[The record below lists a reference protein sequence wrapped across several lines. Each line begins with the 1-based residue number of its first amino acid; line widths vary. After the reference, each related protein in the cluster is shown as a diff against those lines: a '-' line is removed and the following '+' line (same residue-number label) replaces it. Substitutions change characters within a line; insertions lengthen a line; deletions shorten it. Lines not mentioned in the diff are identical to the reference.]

1 MLKRAAFLALSILV
15 VCAGVLFAADNPASP
30 KVREFVMADSPQSM
44 SLDPLHTFTSFESQF
59 YTAIYE
65 GLVVADPLTLEP
77 VPGVARSWESSEDGK
92 TWTFFLRSDAFY
104 SNGDRVRA
112 RDFVASWLRMIDPAN
127 NAEYSF
133 FYDVIKGAHAYRTGA
148 QKDPSTVGIT
158 AVSDDELR
166 VELETPAA
174 HFLKL
179 LTHISFLP
187 LHQSLLRS
195 TGWANASTVIG
206 NGPFVMK
213 SRSDAEILLEKNP
226 RYWDAEHVAVDRLR
240 IRFMDDANDATD
252 GYITGRIQWVTRS
265 LINGDKLQPT
275 DKLEIYPMFGTTYF
289 FFACDQPVWSDWRVR
304 RGLALLVPWDQVRS
318 KEQFSFPSELVIPS
332 IPNYPAVKGI
342 ADQQVAEAKKLLADA
357 GYPDG
362 KGLPPLIVKV
372 SSESQGMKTI
382 VQKMADAWKSLIGLN
397 VVLKEVDPNAY
408 LAETRKNDFTIAEST
423 WIGDYADPLTF
434 LQLWTTGSNLNDARF
449 SDKDYDAAV
458 TEAISMTDARKRYR
472 RLADAEQILLTKAAV
487 LPLDHSPAINLIN
500 TAVIGGWF
508 SNPLDVHPFK
518 FLSFKAKATPPGI
531 ALATPHT

>member
-1 MLKRAAFLALSILV
+1 MLKRAALLALSLLV
-15 VCAGVLFAADNPASP
+15 VCANLMFADDSTTP
-30 KVREFVMADSPQSM
+30 KVREFVMADSPQSV

-65 GLVVADPLTLEP
+65 GLVVADPQTLDP

-92 TWTFFLRSDAFY
+92 VWTFYLRPDALF

-112 RDFVASWLRMIDPAN
+112 QDFVASWLRMIDPAN

-158 AVSDDELR
+158 AVNDNELR
-166 VELETPAA
+166 VELEAPAT

-187 LHQSLLRS
+187 LHSSLLHS
-195 TGWANASTVIG
+195 TGWAQASTVIG
-206 NGPFVMK
+206 NGPFVLK
-213 SRSDAEILLEKNP
+213 SRSDAEIVLEKNP
-226 RYWDAEHVAVDRLR
+226 RYWDAEHVALDRLR
-240 IRFMDDANDATD
+240 IHFMDDPNDATD
-252 GYITGRIQWVTRS
+252 GYITGKYQWVTRA

-275 DKLEIYPMFGTTYF
+275 DKVEMYPMFGTTYF

-318 KEQFSFPSELVIPS
+318 KDSFSFPSELVIPS

-342 ADQQVAEAKKLLADA
+342 ADQQVAEAKKLLAEA
-357 GYPDG
+357 GYPEG
-362 KGLPPLIVKV
+362 KGLPSLVVIVG
-372 SSESQGMKTI
+372 SDSQSMKAI

-397 VVLKEVDPNAY
+397 VVLKEVNPDSY
-408 LAETRKNDFTIAEST
+408 LAETRKNDFTIAEAT

-449 SDKDYDAAV
+449 SDADYDKAV
-458 TEAISMTDARKRYR
+458 NDAISMTDARKRYR
-472 RLADAEQILLTKAAV
+472 RLADAEQILLTKAAI

-500 TAVIGGWF
+500 TSAIGGWF

-518 FLSFKAKATPPGI
+518 FLTFKARATPPNI
-531 ALATPHT
+531 ALAPPRR

>member
-1 MLKRAAFLALSILV
+1 MLKKAAFLALSLLV
-15 VCAGVLFAADNPASP
+15 VSVGMVFAADAPSSR
-30 KVREFVMADSPQSM
+30 KVREFVMADSPQSL

-77 VPGVARSWESSEDGK
+77 VPGVAKSWESSRDGK
-92 TWTFFLRSDAFY
+92 VWTFYLRPDALY

-133 FYDVIKGAHAYRTGA
+133 FYDVIKGARAYRTGA
-148 QKDPSTVGIT
+148 AKDSSGVGIK
-158 AVSDDELR
+158 AVNDGELR
-166 VELETPAA
+166 IELETPAA

-187 LHQSLLRS
+187 LHPSLLKS

-213 SRSDAEILLEKNP
+213 SRSDAGIDLEKNGK
-226 RYWDAEHVAVDRLR
+226 YWDADNVAMDKLR

-275 DKLEIYPMFGTTYF
+275 DKMEVYPMFGTTYF
-289 FFACDQPVWSDWRVR
+289 FFACDLPVWSDWRVR
-304 RGLALLVPWDQVRS
+304 RGLALLVPWDQIRS
-318 KEQFSFPSELVIPS
+318 KDEFSFPSDLVIPS
-332 IPNYPAVKGI
+332 IPNYPVVKGI
-342 ADQQVAEAKKLLADA
+342 ADQQVAEAKKLLAEA
-357 GYPDG
+357 GYPEG
-362 KGLPPLIVKV
+362 RGLPSPIVKV
-372 SSESQGMKTI
+372 SSESTSMKAI
-382 VQKMADAWKSLIGLN
+382 VQKMADAWKALIGLT
-397 VVLKEVDPNAY
+397 VIVKEVDATTY
-408 LAETRKNDFTIAEST
+408 LAETRKSDFTIAEST

-449 SDKDYDAAV
+449 SDKEYDAAV
-458 TEAISMTDARKRYR
+458 SESIAMTDARKRYR
-472 RLADAEQILLTKAAV
+472 RLADAEQILLTKAAI

-518 FLSFKAKATPPGI
+518 FLSFKARATPPGI
-531 ALATPHT
+531 AMR

>member
-1 MLKRAAFLALSILV
+1 MLKRAAFLALSLLV
-15 VCAGVLFAADNPASP
+15 VCAGSIFAAEDAAGP
-30 KVREFVMADSPQSM
+30 KIREFIMADSPQSL

-65 GLVVADPLTLEP
+65 GLVVADPQTLEP
-77 VPGVARSWESSEDGK
+77 VPGVAKSWESSQGGK
-92 TWTFFLRSDAFY
+92 VWTFYLRSDALY

-112 RDFVASWLRMIDPAN
+112 GDFVATWLRMIDPAS

-133 FYDVIKGAHAYRTGA
+133 FFDVIKGAHAYRTGTN
-148 QKDPSTVGIT
+148 KDPSSVGLK

-187 LHQSLLRS
+187 LHPSLLRT
-195 TGWANASTVIG
+195 TGWANGATVIG

-213 SRSDAEILLEKNP
+213 SRSDTEIVMEKNP
-226 RYWDAEHVAVDRLR
+226 QYWDADSVAVDRLR

-304 RGLALLVPWDQVRS
+304 RGLALLVPWDQVRT
-318 KEQFSFPSELVIPS
+318 KDEFSFPSDQVIPS
-332 IPNYPAVKGI
+332 IPNYPEVKGI
-342 ADQQVAEAKKLLADA
+342 ADQQVAEAKKLLSEA

-362 KGLPPLIVKV
+362 KGLPSLIVKV
-372 SSESQGMKTI
+372 SSDSQSMKGI
-382 VQKMADAWKSLIGLN
+382 VQKMADAWKSLIGLT
-397 VVLKEVDPNAY
+397 VVVKEVDPNTY

-449 SDKDYDAAV
+449 SDKEYDAAV
-458 TEAISMTDARKRYR
+458 NEAISMGNARQRYR
-472 RLADAEQILLTKAAV
+472 RLADAEQILLTKAAI

-508 SNPLDVHPFK
+508 SNPLDIHPFK
-518 FLSFKAKATPPGI
+518 FLTFKARATPPGI
-531 ALATPHT
+531 AMVF